1 MKMIFSAILRSDF
14 VRLRTFK
21 SYTYVNMQSQFL
33 VHIHIFFSR
42 KILKFCGGLTKV
54 HVDTQNAR
62 SNFTKDLI
70 TNKYL
75 SKKPRNIVCLKCNF
89 KMP

>member
-1 MKMIFSAILRSDF
+1 MYIFIL
-14 VRLRTFK
+14 
-21 SYTYVNMQSQFL
+21 
-33 VHIHIFFSR
+33 FFSR

-62 SNFTKDLI
+62 SYFTKDLI

-75 SKKPRNIVCLKCNF
+75 AKKPRNIVCLNANVLSEKWF
-89 KMP
+89 SKKKGQFSFYVLK